1 MEISIQTFIDMCQW
15 DTARFLIIS
24 DNVFAPLI
32 YYSHFFALI
41 PSFLIG
47 LIIFLRDKKALI
59 NQILFFITT
68 MFSLWVFADLVL
80 WANEKPDLIMFF
92 WSLQVIIEPVI
103 YAACVYFIY
112 VFIRKK
118 DVDLKIK
125 FGIAVFLVPTLLFA
139 STKFA
144 LTGFDLT
151 NCYRETTEGP
161 LTLYGYGIEIVYV
174 LWILFVAFN
183 KSWNVSKKEQRQI
196 FLVTTGIILFLFSLA
211 SGNIIGS
218 LTENWTT
225 AQTGLFGMPVF
236 VAFLGY
242 LIVRFHA
249 FNIKLLGTQA
259 LVFALGF
266 LVLAILFIRK
276 IENVRLVVIFTLLFV
291 IALGYALV
299 KSVKKE
305 IQQKEELA
313 KLNME
318 LQDSIKQRENLVHLV
333 THKVK
338 GSFTRTKYLFA
349 GMLDGTFGEISPEIR
364 EKATQGLEFDN
375 GGIQTVDLVLEASNL
390 SSGIIKY
397 EMKTIDLKE
406 VVQKTTEEKRIP
418 AEKKG
423 LKIEMEIKNEKD
435 AKYEILGD
443 YNWLKE
449 AINNLIENSIRY
461 TPKGKIAVE
470 LEKKSATLSSDG
482 KEKILFSVKDTGIGI
497 TEEDKKSLFTEGGRG
512 KDSIK
517 VNVDSTG
524 YGLFSVKLII
534 EAHQGKVWAE
544 SAGVNKGSTFYLEL
558 DAVD

>member
-1 MEISIQTFIDMCQW
+1 MIEEILNTC
-15 DTARFLIIS
+15 LIALEANPNIKII
-24 DNVFAPLI
+24 VG
-32 YYSHFFALI
+32 YSHIIPVVLSLI
-41 PSFLIG
+41 LGIFVFIKTKFSLFSKIFIAF
-47 LIIFLRDKKALI
+47 IIV
-59 NQILFFITT
+59 
-68 MFSLWVFADLVL
+68 FSLWLIGDVIVWTSNDYHLVYATWSFLDYLEIVFYALGLYFALVFVKKSDISIL
-80 WANEKPDLIMFF
+80 W
-92 WSLQVIIEPVI
+92 
-103 YAACVYFIY
+103 
-112 VFIRKK
+112 
-118 DVDLKIK
+118 KI
-125 FGIAVFLVPTLLFA
+125 AL
-139 STKFA
+139 FA
-144 LTGFDLT
+144 LTLPALWLTISLRSVTGF
-151 NCYRETTEGP
+151 NQSVCE
-161 LTLYGYGIEIVYV
+161 
-174 LWILFVAFN
+174 AFN
-183 KSWNVSKKEQRQI
+183 ND
-196 FLVTTGIILFLFSLA
+196 FLGQYKLAIEGIILIIILLYTITPFFNKLPWQKTKSNLIVLGSMFLFLSIFGITEYLA
-211 SGNIIGS
+211 SVTGYYEMNLYS
-218 LTENWTT
+218 LF
-225 AQTGLFGMPVF
+225 LLPVF
-236 VAFLGY
+236 
-242 LIVRFHA
+242 LIAIIYSVFELDIFKVR
-249 FNIKLLGTQA
+249 ILGTHY
-259 LVFALGF
+259 
-266 LVLAILFIRK
+266 
-276 IENVRLVVIFTLLFV
+276 LVVGLVILIGGQLLFV
-291 IALGYALV
+291 TNSTNRLLTILTIALLVAL
-299 KSVKKE
+299 SVILFRNLKRE
-305 IQQKEELA
+305 SDQRVYIE

-318 LQDSIKQRENLVHLV
+318 LKNLIKQRENLVHLV

-544 SAGVNKGSTFYLEL
+544 SEGVDKGSTFFVEL
-558 DAVD
+558 DAIKDGP